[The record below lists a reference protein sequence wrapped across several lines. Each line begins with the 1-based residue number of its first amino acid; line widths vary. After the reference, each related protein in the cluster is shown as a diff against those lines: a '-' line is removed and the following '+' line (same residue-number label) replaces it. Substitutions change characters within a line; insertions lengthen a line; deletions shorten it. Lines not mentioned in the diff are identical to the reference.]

1 MRVCIM
7 DRLHIRLRAVGW
19 PNSSKTVRCYQKRQ
33 SSSDRKKFSHI
44 RSLFFVGPLMIAYL
58 LANLLAEAPPD
69 GREGRLHYG
78 SSVRAVFILFEPVC
92 QKMGDMSRKTLDKV
106 LDTWLFRSIPAF

>member
-19 PNSSKTVRCYQKRQ
+19 PNSSKRVRCYQKRQ

-44 RSLFFVGPLMIAYL
+44 RSLFLLAFFDFLLTAYL
-58 LANLLAEAPPD
+58 LANLLAGSAAPRG
-69 GREGRLHYG
+69 GRK
-78 SSVRAVFILFEPVC
+78 AVITTAQFWPFFILFGAFC
-92 QKMGDMSRKTLDKV
+92 QRWGDMS
-106 LDTWLFRSIPAF
+106 